1 MQQYLIIFFAMAI
14 YVSLNTI
21 RVIMVI
27 RGKKGI
33 ASIIAATENFIY
45 MSTFAY
51 AIGGTG
57 NNNIAGILIA
67 SAGYATGVLTGSVV
81 EKRLNMGHLIVQVIA
96 DGNLVC
102 LVEALRKNNYAIT
115 NWKASGLKGEKDM
128 LYILVK
134 KKRYAGLEARIKEL
148 NPNAFVVMYEP
159 KYFYGGYGN

>member
-1 MQQYLIIFFAMAI
+1 MQQYIIIFLAMAV

-45 MSTFAY
+45 MTTFAY
-51 AIGGTG
+51 AIGGNS
-57 NNNIAGILIA
+57 NNSFIAILIA
-67 SAGYATGVLTGSVV
+67 STGYAVGVMTGSVV
-81 EKRLNMGHLIVQVIA
+81 EKKLNMGHLIVQVIA
-96 DGNLVC
+96 DGELGC
-102 LVEALRKNNYAIT
+102 LVEKLRKDNYAIT
-115 NWKASGLKGEKDM
+115 NWKVSGMKGDKDM

-134 KKRYAGLEARIKEL
+134 KTRYAGLEARIKEL
-148 NPNAFVVMYEP
+148 KPNAFVVMYEP

>member
-14 YVSLNTI
+14 YVSLNTV

-27 RGKKGI
+27 RGKKGV

-57 NNNIAGILIA
+57 KTNIIGILIA
-67 SAGYATGVLTGSVV
+67 SAGYATGVLTGSIV
-81 EKRLNMGHLIVQVIA
+81 EKSLNMGHLIVQVIA
-96 DGNLVC
+96 EGNLVC
-102 LVEALRKNNYAIT
+102 LVEALRKDNYAIT
-115 NWKASGLKGEKDM
+115 NWKVSGWKGDKDM

-134 KKRYAGLEARIKEL
+134 KKRYAGLEARIREL
-148 NPNAFVVMYEP
+148 KPNAFVVMYEP

>member
-1 MQQYLIIFFAMAI
+1 MQQYIIIFFAMAV

-45 MSTFAY
+45 MATFAY
-51 AIGGTG
+51 AIGGG
-57 NNNIAGILIA
+57 SNNSIVAILIA
-67 SAGYATGVLTGSVV
+67 SSGYATGVLTGSIV

-96 DGNLVC
+96 DGELST
-102 LVEALRKNNYAIT
+102 LVEALRQDNYAIT
-115 NWKASGLKGEKDM
+115 NWKVMGMKGDKDM

-134 KKRYAGLEARIKEL
+134 KKRYAGLEARIKQL
-148 NPNAFVVMYEP
+148 KPNAFVVMYEP

>member
-1 MQQYLIIFFAMAI
+1 
-14 YVSLNTI
+14 
-21 RVIMVI
+21 MVI

-45 MSTFAY
+45 MATFAY

-57 NNNIAGILIA
+57 NNNIIGILIA
-67 SAGYATGVLTGSVV
+67 SAGYAAGVLTGSIV

-96 DGNLVC
+96 EGNLVC
-102 LVEALRKNNYAIT
+102 LVEALRQDNYAIT
-115 NWKASGLKGEKDM
+115 NWKVSGLKGDKDM

-148 NPNAFVVMYEP
+148 EPNAFVVMYEP